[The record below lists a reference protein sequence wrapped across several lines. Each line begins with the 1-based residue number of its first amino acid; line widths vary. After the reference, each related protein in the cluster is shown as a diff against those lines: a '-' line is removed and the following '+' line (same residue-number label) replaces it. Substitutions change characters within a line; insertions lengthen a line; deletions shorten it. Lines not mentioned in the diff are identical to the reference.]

1 MILGVDAMV
10 EPSLGG
16 TIVTLVLSPPLFHGS
31 DYSANLI
38 ILKFLEDK
46 RSSINFL
53 QGTAISYHGRISVHG
68 VSREN
73 VDFSARY
80 RIREYPWAT
89 IRGIES
95 HAYT

>member
-1 MILGVDAMV
+1 MILGVDAML

-46 RSSINFL
+46 
-53 QGTAISYHGRISVHG
+53 
-68 VSREN
+68 
-73 VDFSARY
+73 
-80 RIREYPWAT
+80 
-89 IRGIES
+89 
-95 HAYT
+95 